1 MILSKTKKQ
10 LICLLI
16 VLAAQLLLEVRSKSD
31 GAIAPLLET
40 MTDKVL

>member
-16 VLAAQLLLEVRSKSD
+16 VLAAQLLPEVRSKSG